1 MSTAL
6 YIHVPFCASRCAYCD
21 FFSTTQDAEARR
33 AYVDALCAELRGRRE
48 ECCGDVMSVYFGG
61 GTPSQL
67 SEAELERILG
77 VIFEEYALAPDAEI
91 TLEANP
97 DDVSRPWAEAVCRMG
112 FNRVSLGVQTFDDD
126 LLRLVRRRHT
136 SRQAVEAIELLGG
149 TLGLNVSADLIY
161 ALPGQTLEAWRA
173 DLLQMLRLPI
183 SHLSAYCLS
192 FEEGT
197 ALWKWRAEGRVSEAE
212 DELVRSMYM
221 LLIQS
226 VREAGFEH
234 YEISNFCRVG
244 RHSRH
249 NSAYWNGTPYIGC
262 GPAAASYDGRRLR
275 RTNSPDLVAY
285 IAAAGA
291 PPHTD
296 ERLSDANLYDE
307 AVMLRLRTSAG
318 LPLSLLAASDA
329 DYLLAAAAPHLR
341 AGRLVREGDVLRL
354 TPAGI
359 LVSNDVLSDLMR
371 AE

>member
-21 FFSTTQDAEARR
+21 FFSTTQGPDVRR
-33 AYVDALCAELRGRRE
+33 AYVDALCAELRGRRA
-48 ECCGDVMSVYFGG
+48 ECDGGLMSVYFGG
-61 GTPSQL
+61 GTPSQF
-67 SEAELERILG
+67 SEAELERILA
-77 VIFEEYALAPDAEI
+77 VIFDEYAVAPDAEI

-97 DDVSRPWAEAVCRMG
+97 DDVSRQWAEAVRRLG
-112 FNRVSLGVQTFDDD
+112 INRVSLGVQTFDDA

-136 SRQAVEAIELLGG
+136 SRQAVDAIELLGG
-149 TLGLNVSADLIY
+149 EMGMNLSADLIY
-161 ALPGQTLEAWRA
+161 ALPAQTLDAWRA
-173 DLLQMLRLPI
+173 DLLQMLRLPV

-197 ALWKWRAEGRVSEAE
+197 ALWKWRAEGRVREAD
-212 DELVRSMYM
+212 DELTRQMYL
-221 LLIQS
+221 LLIQCA
-226 VREAGFEH
+226 REAGFEH
-234 YEISNFCRVG
+234 YEISNFCRAG
-244 RHSRH
+244 RRSRH

-275 RTNSPDLVAY
+275 RTNSPNLSAY

-291 PPHTD
+291 PPHAGET
-296 ERLSDANLYDE
+296 LSDANLYDE

-318 LPLSLLAASDA
+318 LPLSLLSAADA

-341 AGRLVREGDVLRL
+341 GGRLVREGDVLRL